1 MLKQTLLA
9 MAMATGIVAQS
20 SAEITAEPIP
30 ADAIARIPNIQSVSL
45 SAEGDIAVAI
55 VASPGSDNER
65 TALATWNLDNPNEAP
80 IVTPS
85 NDRMSIIAASALKA
99 ERILVLGRQEWTGQ
113 LGGCGEGR
121 TTGATA
127 TFVTQAYLTDAEH
140 SDFDEAFS
148 GGGRTLGVSENTQ
161 RCFEIAGT
169 TNVVADLP
177 LDPDHVIIQRL
188 NQQSLA
194 SSYYRYNLR
203 TDAAELLLRANG
215 RTSVA
220 LFDRR
225 NGDVLVREEIDP
237 VGGELDYRNLTYI
250 RNDQT
255 GEYEVHDALTYN
267 LRDRYTVFV
276 AGRDEETGQYYVLT
290 NQFSDKVQVYAYD
303 PVTRQYSD
311 EPILAHPDFDIAGLT
326 FGQHESNFN
335 QLLGFTYLG
344 AEPEIYWID
353 PTMQQV
359 QDILDEQF
367 PEQGVDIMDW
377 TEGFGTVLFE
387 VSGSDQPPIYYLLK
401 DNRLTLLGQSRPWID
416 TGDLPNTELVYYP
429 ARDGLEIPGLLSLP
443 AGWEEGDGPLPTI
456 IHPHGGPWARDYA
469 GWDASGWVPFLTS
482 RGYAVLQPQYR
493 GSDSW
498 GRELWL
504 AGDAQWGLTMQ
515 DDKDDGAA
523 WLVEQGIADPD
534 RIAMFGY
541 SYGGFAAIAAVVREN
556 SPYQCAI
563 AGAGVSN
570 LGRIGGNWSENR
582 VQRAVQ
588 GWTVTGMDPSE
599 NTQRANIPIL
609 LFHGDRDVRVPL
621 FHSTDFYNAVRN
633 RVHAELLVV
642 EDMPHSL
649 PWYPRHHRE
658 FLPAIER
665 FLQEDCG
672 PGGL

>member
-1 MLKQTLLA
+1 MFKNTLLA
-9 MAMATGIVAQS
+9 VAMATGIAAQAG
-20 SAEITAEPIP
+20 AEITADPIP
-30 ADAIARIPNIQSVSL
+30 ADSIARISNIDSVSL
-45 SAEGDIAVAI
+45 SSEGDIVVAV
-55 VASPGSDNER
+55 VAAPGSDNEE
-65 TALATWNLDNPNEAP
+65 TALATWNLANPSAP
-80 IVTPS
+80 PVVTPS
-85 NDRMSIIAASALKA
+85 NDRMSIEQAVALKQD
-99 ERILVLGRQEWTGQ
+99 RILVFARQEWTGQ

-127 TFVTQAYLTDAEH
+127 TFVWKTYLTDSEH
-140 SDFDEAFS
+140 SDFDEAFAR
-148 GGGRTLGVSENTQ
+148 GGRSLGVSQSTQ

-169 TNVVADLP
+169 TSLVSDLP
-177 LDPDHVIIQRL
+177 LEPNNVIIERL
-188 NQQSLA
+188 NTQSLS
-194 SSYYRYNLR
+194 SSYYRYNLA
-203 TDAAELLLRANG
+203 TDEAELLLRAGG

-225 NGDVLVREEIDP
+225 NGDVLVRTELEP
-237 VGGELDYRNLTYI
+237 VSGELDYRRLFYI

-255 GEYEVHDALTYN
+255 GEFEVHDALTTN
-267 LRDRYTVFV
+267 VRDRYTVGV
-276 AGRDEETGQYYVLT
+276 AGRDEQTGQYYVLT
-290 NQFSDKVQVYAYD
+290 DQFSDKVQVYAYD
-303 PVTRQYSD
+303 PVSRSYSD
-311 EPILAHPDFDIAGLT
+311 GPVLAHPDFNISGLIR
-326 FGQHESNFN
+326 GQHEGNFN
-335 QLLGFTYLG
+335 DVLGFRYQG
-344 AEPEIYWID
+344 ADSEIYWID
-353 PTMQQV
+353 PAMQQV
-359 QDILDEQF
+359 QQILDDQF
-367 PEQGVDIMDW
+367 DRPVDIMDW
-377 TEGFGTVLFE
+377 TEGFGTVLFSVE
-387 VSGSDQPPIYYLLK
+387 GSDQPPIYYILK

-416 TGDLPNTELVYYP
+416 AEDLPETELVYYP

-443 AGWEEGDGPLPTI
+443 AGWEPEDGPLPTI

-482 RGYAVLQPQYR
+482 RGYAVLRPQYR
-493 GSDSW
+493 GSTGW
-498 GRELWL
+498 GRELEL
-504 AGDAQWGLTMQ
+504 AGDAQWGLSMQ

-534 RIAMFGY
+534 RIAIFGY

-570 LGRIGGNWSENR
+570 LGRIGGNWGENR
-582 VQRAVQ
+582 VQRAIQ
-588 GWTVTGMDPSE
+588 GWTVDGMDPSE

-633 RVHAELLVV
+633 RVHAEMLVV

-649 PWYPRHHRE
+649 PWYPRHHRT
-658 FLPAIER
+658 FLPEVDR